1 MTQFYSN
8 LPQKEKDTL
17 EKSVDTLVNDNYK
30 TKFEF
35 SVNDYDAT
43 VGFFVKRG
51 FARQAAEDTAYII
64 LQQAKIDSVPVT
76 KILDQLTYANPAQL
90 SELISTILNANR
102 YKSSRLGVR
111 NTRSVKD
118 TVSRLS
124 LIHI

>member
-76 KILDQLTYANPAQL
+76 KILDQLTYANPA
-90 SELISTILNANR
+90 
-102 YKSSRLGVR
+102 
-111 NTRSVKD
+111 
-118 TVSRLS
+118 
-124 LIHI
+124 